1 MSIHENYNK
10 ISIMERE
17 AVDQAF
23 DAAQNVLTDFGINVA
38 GDDRA
43 EKLVEAIA
51 TYIVES
57 RPLKKDNS

>member
-17 AVDQAF
+17 ATDQAF
-23 DAAQNVLTDFGINVA
+23 EAAQAALVDFGIRVT

-43 EKLVEAIA
+43 EKLIEAIA

-57 RPLKKDNS
+57 RS